1 MLISAAVAIAERQIG
16 KPGER
21 FYAGRSR
28 VILERS
34 LIAFKSSTWFA
45 VLSGFLEPLLY
56 LFSFG
61 YGVGKL
67 IGEITMPNGTV
78 ISYAMFIAPGLLATS
93 AMNGAI
99 YDSTWNVY
107 FKLNESKLYQGML
120 ATSLGPLDVALGE
133 IMSALLRGFVYAL
146 GFMGVA
152 VPMGLIP
159 SWWGVLVVPAA
170 VLIAFGFASLGMA
183 ITSYFKSYQ
192 QMGLINIS
200 LLPIFLFSGSFY
212 PLTVFPEWAQIIIKC
227 LPLWHAIEL
236 VRNLSLGI
244 VGIGLLSHI
253 TYFLIMI
260 TLGLFFTTKRLN
272 ALFMR

>member
-67 IGEITMPNGTV
+67 IGEITMQNGIV

-107 FKLNESKLYQGML
+107 FKLNESKL
-120 ATSLGPLDVALGE
+120 
-133 IMSALLRGFVYAL
+133 
-146 GFMGVA
+146 
-152 VPMGLIP
+152 
-159 SWWGVLVVPAA
+159 
-170 VLIAFGFASLGMA
+170 
-183 ITSYFKSYQ
+183 
-192 QMGLINIS
+192 
-200 LLPIFLFSGSFY
+200 
-212 PLTVFPEWAQIIIKC
+212 
-227 LPLWHAIEL
+227 
-236 VRNLSLGI
+236 
-244 VGIGLLSHI
+244 
-253 TYFLIMI
+253 
-260 TLGLFFTTKRLN
+260 
-272 ALFMR
+272 